1 MMQSQIDL
9 DYMAQAIRLSEG
21 GRYTARPNP
30 CVGCLIVNGG
40 QVVGAGFH
48 YRAGEGHAEINAL
61 VQAKELARGA
71 TAYVTLEPCSHQGR
85 TGPCADALINA
96 GLSRVVYA
104 MEDPNPLVAGRGF
117 EKLRHAGIEVV
128 GPVLEQEARALN
140 RGFLKRMERRRPFVR
155 CKMAMS
161 LDGRTAMESGES
173 KWITSPK
180 ARADVQLL
188 RAQSSAIVTGI
199 DSVLMDNSSLIL
211 REEELFLPN
220 VKDVLE
226 LQPLRVVVDSKLRLP
241 RDSYIVRHPYP
252 LLVVYASDVDPSAL
266 EGWPSHVEFL
276 QLAGRDGRVDLGKLL
291 IVLAERQCNEVM
303 VEAGPTL
310 AGQFLRKGLLDEIVV
325 YMAPKLMGSLARPL
339 FDLPFEKMS
348 AAFALKITD
357 IRAVGQDWRIT
368 AAPDIEY

>member
-1 MMQSQIDL
+1 MQSQIDL
-9 DYMAQAIRLSEG
+9 DYMAQAIRLAEG